1 MEAKE
6 RIALSNKFFED
17 SQTLVGNLY
26 ARWQDEKEYE
36 DINDY
41 GKPVQKALDKIG
53 GKLVSMHKR
62 PFGFTYE
69 LGGFQYM
76 VRHTAKEYSFA
87 RVDQVAPK
95 KPVSG
100 PAKNSPGDPMT
111 ETPLQKARRFLD
123 MARDGH
129 LPDGFNDWA
138 LANEGGWTVAHQA
151 LKAGP
156 LPAGFN
162 QWSLADSSGWTV
174 AHEAAA
180 NSRLP
185 EGFALWSMEGS
196 HGYTVAHAAACAG
209 SLPDDFDQ
217 WTLKDED
224 GVIVAQLAAFEG
236 HLPEDFDQWHLVGG
250 DGRTV
255 AHTAAE
261 FGHLPPDFDQWDLKD
276 AQGIT
281 VAELAADLDSL
292 PPTFDRWNLVPE
304 KLRPEGW
311 EKAMPKPGMKG

>member
-1 MEAKE
+1 MDTKE
-6 RIALSNKFFED
+6 RIALANKFFED
-17 SQTLVGNLY
+17 NQNLIGNLY

-53 GKLVSMHKR
+53 GKLVSMHSR

-69 LGGFQYM
+69 MDGFQYR
-76 VRHTAKEYSFA
+76 VRHTAKEYSYA

-95 KPVSG
+95 NPASG
-100 PAKNSPGDPMT
+100 PAKTILGDTMN
-111 ETPLQKARRFLD
+111 ETPLQKATRFIA

-138 LANEGGWTVAHQA
+138 LANKGGWTVAHQA
-151 LKAGP
+151 VKAED
-156 LPAGFN
+156 LPEDFDG
-162 QWSLADSSGWTV
+162 WDWADNTGWTV

-180 NSRLP
+180 NHRLP
-185 EGFALWSMEGS
+185 VDFKRWDMDGGF
-196 HGYTVAHAAACAG
+196 GYTVAHAAARVG

-217 WTLKDED
+217 WELRDED
-224 GVIVAQLAAFEG
+224 GTTVAQMAAFEG

-261 FGHLPPDFDQWDLKD
+261 FGHLPPDFDQWELKD
-276 AQGIT
+276 AQGIS
-281 VAELAADLDSL
+281 VAELAADLDCL
-292 PPTFDRWNLVPE
+292 PPAFDRWDLVPE
-304 KLRPEGW
+304 EFRPEGW
-311 EKAMPKPGMKG
+311 RPGSATPKHGL